1 MPLAPLIDVLEEDLA
16 EFGDA
21 WLYFIR
27 RAHQGDC
34 RNGLACQVMDRRP
47 ERVAGTGQPD
57 VLGDSGFPDGVEL
70 VEKGLDQLGI
80 DAVATLSL
88 IHI

>member
-1 MPLAPLIDVLEEDLA
+1 MPLAPRIDVLEEDLA

-70 VEKGLDQLGI
+70 CLLYTSPSPRDKRQSRMPSS
-80 DAVATLSL
+80 A
-88 IHI
+88 